1 MLLYLLKSGAC
12 LAAFMALYKLLLENE
27 QMHVLKRFYLL
38 GSVVLSFIIPLITF
52 VNYVEVETIA
62 APFQPINTFAVTEL
76 AHEAPKETFDWLPIL
91 LTIYIFGLSV
101 FLFRFLKNLSNLIR
115 NIRKN
120 PKLKVRSWV
129 HVLLNDLVVPHT
141 FFNYIFLNKQK
152 FEAKEIPYEVLL
164 HENAHASQKH
174 SVDILIMELLQ
185 IVFWFNPLIYILKN
199 WIKLNHEFLADRA
212 VIQQG
217 ISLSHYQQTLLA
229 FVSSANHQD
238 NQSSLAN
245 AINYS
250 SISLTLFGK
259 TLKFNSSFGQVKKRF
274 TIMKKRS
281 STTSVVL
288 RSCAAIPLIA
298 VLLAGFSE
306 QITMPKPISPVIEMQ
321 QGASSA
327 EMQQFNQLAEKYNAV
342 PKKDRVIPLEELAI
356 LEGVYRK
363 MSSRQKNESLPFP
376 ECNTSN
382 VIAQETV
389 EFIEIYVNKKGRLL
403 VNTTVVTL
411 ENLFQHLE
419 VVKK

>member
-229 FVSSANHQD
+229 FVSS
-238 NQSSLAN
+238 
-245 AINYS
+245 
-250 SISLTLFGK
+250 
-259 TLKFNSSFGQVKKRF
+259 
-274 TIMKKRS
+274 
-281 STTSVVL
+281 
-288 RSCAAIPLIA
+288 CA
-298 VLLAGFSE
+298 FCS
-306 QITMPKPISPVIEMQ
+306 
-321 QGASSA
+321 
-327 EMQQFNQLAEKYNAV
+327 
-342 PKKDRVIPLEELAI
+342 
-356 LEGVYRK
+356 
-363 MSSRQKNESLPFP
+363 
-376 ECNTSN
+376 
-382 VIAQETV
+382 
-389 EFIEIYVNKKGRLL
+389 
-403 VNTTVVTL
+403 
-411 ENLFQHLE
+411 
-419 VVKK
+419 

>member
-52 VNYVEVETIA
+52 VNYVEVETIT
-62 APFQPINTFAVTEL
+62 APFDPINTFAVTEL
-76 AHEAPKETFDWLPIL
+76 ANEAPKEEFDWLPIL

-101 FLFRFLKNLSNLIR
+101 FLFRFLKNLSDLIK

-152 FEAKEIPYEVLL
+152 FEAKKIPHEVLL

-174 SVDILIMELLQ
+174 SVDVLIMELLQ

-212 VIQQG
+212 VIQQC

-274 TIMKKRS
+274 TVMKKRS
-281 STTSVVL
+281 STT
-288 RSCAAIPLIA
+288 
-298 VLLAGFSE
+298 
-306 QITMPKPISPVIEMQ
+306 
-321 QGASSA
+321 
-327 EMQQFNQLAEKYNAV
+327 
-342 PKKDRVIPLEELAI
+342 
-356 LEGVYRK
+356 
-363 MSSRQKNESLPFP
+363 
-376 ECNTSN
+376 
-382 VIAQETV
+382 
-389 EFIEIYVNKKGRLL
+389 
-403 VNTTVVTL
+403 
-411 ENLFQHLE
+411 
-419 VVKK
+419 